1 MKDIRE
7 WELSLADKIFIINN
21 RLIEVV
27 SSVESHLDSMAKY
40 TIEAGGKRV
49 RPILTLLSY
58 SVAGNGGYEDAIDL
72 AVSNELVHTASL
84 IHDDVMDK
92 SDLRRGRETL
102 FHKYGIY
109 NAIVVGDYLFTKGFE
124 LASQYGQE
132 VAKVLAWGASKLAEG
147 QVREYFNMGNLEMSE
162 DTYIRIISDKTANF
176 FAACAKAAAMA
187 GGASKEIQQDMHN
200 FAYQMGLAFQITDD
214 ILDIVGDQSETGK
227 PIFNDLKQSTI
238 TLPIIYALARDGE
251 RGGEFRKILTSNIPA
266 EERNKRIK
274 EALANTG
281 ALDYS
286 FERAKYHSEK
296 SIEYLGKTGKSPS
309 LDTLMDLSLLV
320 IDRVSSAF

>member
-1 MKDIRE
+1 MRDIRE
-7 WELSLADKIFIINN
+7 WELSLNDKIFTINN

-27 SSVESHLDSMAKY
+27 SSVEPHLDAMAKY

-58 SVAGNGGYEDAIDL
+58 NIAGNGNYEDAIDL

-84 IHDDVMDK
+84 IHDDVMDN
-92 SDLRRGRETL
+92 SGLRRGRETL
-102 FHKYGIY
+102 YHKHGIY

-147 QVREYFNMGNLEMSE
+147 QVREYYNMGNLEMNE
-162 DTYIRIISDKTANF
+162 DTYMRIISDKTANF

-187 GGASKEIQQDMHN
+187 GGADKEIQQDLHN
-200 FAYQMGLAFQITDD
+200 FGYQMGMAFQITDD
-214 ILDIVGDQSETGK
+214 ILDIVGDQNETGK
-227 PIFNDLKQSTI
+227 PLFNDLKQSTV
-238 TLPIIYALARDGE
+238 TLPLIYALNGDPGTAEQFRNLLISNDG
-251 RGGEFRKILTSNIPA
+251 KP
-266 EERNKRIK
+266 ERNEQIK
-274 EALANTG
+274 EILAKSG

-286 FERAKYHSEK
+286 FKRAKYHSEK